1 MINTSIN
8 LPAIVLVDDDPVSN
22 MITKSIIGF
31 ANKDTLV
38 TTYTD
43 PFTALEEIK
52 SFTKSNSESKIIIFL
67 DITMDSMS
75 GWEFLSEFQ
84 NMNLTSQKQF
94 RIYML
99 SSSVDTRDKI
109 RAYSNSL
116 VSGYFDK
123 PLSKQDFLDLIS
135 NEVL

>member
-1 MINTSIN
+1 MN
-8 LPAIVLVDDDPVSN
+8 LPAIILVDDDPVSN
-22 MITKSIIGF
+22 MITKSIIGL

-38 TTYTD
+38 NTYSD

-67 DITMDSMS
+67 DITMTPMS
-75 GWEFLSEFQ
+75 GWDFLSEFE
-84 NMNLTSQKQF
+84 NMKLNSQKQF

-123 PLSKQDFLDLIS
+123 PLAKQDFLDLIS
-135 NEVL
+135 DQVL